1 FRLDGYG
8 VFFDV
13 EVPML
18 RQSVAWSLR
27 QMFDQSG
34 PSLNAAI
41 DRIRQLITTVTDPRA
56 RQQFDDAL
64 RRIELQAGPAPG
76 LAPAGSGVEPSAAQ
90 ARPISPAAL
99 EWLNDPNGA
108 YTSEVKNA
116 LIDAMLEHSGPL
128 NLRADEWLTI
138 AARDGEPSDRLNP
151 GDDIGSIIIRIKGS
165 DLGALHT
172 NRITL
177 QEARKRIEVHEN

>member
-1 FRLDGYG
+1 
-8 VFFDV
+8 
-13 EVPML
+13 
-18 RQSVAWSLR
+18 
-27 QMFDQSG
+27 
-34 PSLNAAI
+34 
-41 DRIRQLITTVTDPRA
+41 A
-56 RQQFDDAL
+56 RQQLEDAL

-76 LAPAGSGVEPSAAQ
+76 LAQARSDLEPSAQ

-108 YTSEVKNA
+108 YTGEEKNA
-116 LIDAMLEHSGPL
+116 LIDAMLEHSSPVHL
-128 NLRADEWLTI
+128 QADEWLTI

-165 DLGALHT
+165 DLAALHA
-172 NRITL
+172 NRITV